1 MRWHLNGNRKISES
15 LRKEQENL
23 IASGGQEKP
32 RPIDDNGYVTIVSI
46 HWSVK
51 GIAISTSRGYKFLSD
66 TWE

>member
-32 RPIDDNGYVTIVSI
+32 RPIDDNNYVIIVSI

-51 GIAISTSRGYKFLSD
+51 GTAISPTRGYKFLSD
-66 TWE
+66 MWK